1 MIELISV
8 FSVLELGAVI
18 KKGKIKILK
27 TNSGLCP
34 ILGLSSSGFLS
45 GSRSNLRNSVDRNRR
60 HTLL

>member
-27 TNSGLCP
+27 TY
-34 ILGLSSSGFLS
+34 SGFMS
-45 GSRSNLRNSVDRNRR
+45 YPWPIQWFPAKKI
-60 HTLL
+60 